1 MGHVLRH
8 FAVFFGNG
16 FDVCGVGAQDEG
28 AADVAQRAPAGGF
41 GTVFIALVFLLRRLT
56 VQFVPFRQEVD
67 GKRIQQG
74 FARLMVAQRVDVF
87 RAVPQFGFRRHA
99 QKQGF
104 EGVVQ
109 EVV

>member
-1 MGHVLRH
+1 MCAGSARRTKR
-8 FAVFFGNG
+8 
-16 FDVCGVGAQDEG
+16 
-28 AADVAQRAPAGGF
+28 AADVAQRSQLAASGCTRSFGFPASPPDGSIRAISAGS
-41 GTVFIALVFLLRRLT
+41 G
-56 VQFVPFRQEVD
+56 RQRVH
-67 GKRIQQG
+67 QG

-87 RAVPQFGFRRHA
+87 GAVPQFGFSRHA